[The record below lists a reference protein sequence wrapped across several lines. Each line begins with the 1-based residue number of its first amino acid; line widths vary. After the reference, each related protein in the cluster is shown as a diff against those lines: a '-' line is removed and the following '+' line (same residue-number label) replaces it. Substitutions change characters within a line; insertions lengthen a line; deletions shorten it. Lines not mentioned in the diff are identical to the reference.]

1 MSREQFIERFFP
13 LNTEEDKLYGWYL
26 TKTFAWRVFEIDF
39 RIDAGRPGLEL
50 KAITYGRDTITFY
63 DSAVGMGR
71 DIYIKPL
78 IVTNNY
84 TRAVLDDIINNNN
97 NKTSDDAKQT
107 PYAFNRSCFS
117 YDGKSAYNDKLVLV
131 PNDKLMPSERDFDG
145 HSSFESGLELKVHY
159 PSSYLEDTKY
169 IDHLQQVLY
178 MHDLYYT
185 KNQDYGDAFT
195 DSIDEFGPV
204 AAVVRMSDKWSRLK
218 NLIENDFKMVLDE
231 SVDDTLIDLAN
242 YAIMTAL
249 HLRGKKKDD

>member
-13 LNTEEDKLYGWYL
+13 LNTEEDTLYGWYL
-26 TKTFAWRVFEIDF
+26 TKTFGWRVFELDF

-50 KAITYGRDTITFY
+50 KAITYGRDTITFF

-71 DIYIKPL
+71 VDYSKPL
-78 IVTNNY
+78 IATNNY
-84 TRAVLDDIINNNN
+84 TRAVLDDILKPEEN
-97 NKTSDDAKQT
+97 
-107 PYAFNRSCFS
+107 
-117 YDGKSAYNDKLVLV
+117 
-131 PNDKLMPSERDFDG
+131 DFDG
-145 HSSFESGLELKVHY
+145 HSFESGLFESGLELKAYY

-169 IDHLQQVLY
+169 IDHLKQVLY